1 MKKSILLLLLFSP
14 MLILAQISLSKKVYN
29 LAGPNDGEG
38 LAQTQLKNN
47 ATDPNDSV
55 FIWTVITYT
64 FDQAWTLSFCD
75 PYNCIP
81 ESRLDSSMSFT
92 LSPGDSGVMK
102 GDVFYNNASGSGT
115 AAVVIKSALNPA
127 HNDTFTI
134 HATAWLTSVKKATKP
149 KSNLVVYPNPAKDL
163 ITIDIPSKGNATIEV
178 YNVLGSKVKT
188 YNHENG
194 AVAKID
200 IADLQKG
207 VYFIRVNDKNTV
219 LTKQIQKLN

>member
-1 MKKSILLLLLFSP
+1 M
-14 MLILAQISLSKKVYN
+14 
-29 LAGPNDGEG
+29 
-38 LAQTQLKNN
+38 
-47 ATDPNDSV
+47 
-55 FIWTVITYT
+55 
-64 FDQAWTLSFCD
+64 
-75 PYNCIP
+75 
-81 ESRLDSSMSFT
+81 
-92 LSPGDSGVMK
+92 
-102 GDVFYNNASGSGT
+102 
-115 AAVVIKSALNPA
+115 
-127 HNDTFTI
+127 
-134 HATAWLTSVKKATKP
+134 
-149 KSNLVVYPNPAKDL
+149 VVYPNPAKDL